1 MRLVE
6 PQRHML
12 LQIKSV
18 VTWEQKGHKMIPDG
32 KRPDGTAQKKR
43 KYQIG
48 QPRKRKRAGKKT
60 VSRNHGPCDY
70 CEFDKCPRES
80 QWQVL

>member
-1 MRLVE
+1 MRLGE

-32 KRPDGTAQKKR
+32 KRPDGAAQEKK
-43 KYQIG
+43 I
-48 QPRKRKRAGKKT
+48 PDRAAQEKKACGKED
-60 VSRNHGPCDY
+60 S
-70 CEFDKCPRES
+70 
-80 QWQVL
+80 L

>member
-32 KRPDGTAQKKR
+32 KRPDGAAQEKEKTDSGR
-43 KYQIG
+43 
-48 QPRKRKRAGKKT
+48 PGKESVRERRQSLETTDHAIIT
-60 VSRNHGPCDY
+60 VTQKG
-70 CEFDKCPRES
+70 
-80 QWQVL
+80 